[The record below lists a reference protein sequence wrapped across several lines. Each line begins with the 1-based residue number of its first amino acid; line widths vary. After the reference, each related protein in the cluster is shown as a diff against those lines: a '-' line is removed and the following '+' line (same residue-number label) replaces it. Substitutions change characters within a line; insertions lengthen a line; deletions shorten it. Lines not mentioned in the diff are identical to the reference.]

1 MVVIIVKILPEM
13 SPFAL
18 LVQLIYKED
27 SFRVREKYMLV
38 AIIDTGIQPGVFATG
53 PIVYDLEVTRFGIVR
68 KRRGMIHSFHGAF
81 VAAILEKYAPGCSI
95 CSIKIFDDDTQ
106 TTTCKMLCAA
116 LRWCRHLKASIISIS
131 AGSVEETD
139 FERIGRAIDAL
150 KENRITVIAAYNK
163 NDLPT
168 MPAGHEAVIGV
179 RTNQSLRE
187 GEYIFDH
194 TAIKQDYI
202 ASSQHQ
208 LCFLS
213 GDTLISP
220 MSTSFAVPTITAA
233 LINKEIKDKSRQ
245 E

>member
-1 MVVIIVKILPEM
+1 MWFEIGKILPEV

-27 SFRVREKYMLV
+27 SFHVREKYMLV

-53 PIVYDLEVTRFGIVR
+53 PIVYDLEVTPLGIVR
-68 KRRGMIHSFHGAF
+68 KRKGLIHSFHGAV
-81 VAAILEKYAPGCSI
+81 VAAILEKYAPGCQI
-95 CSIKIFDDDTQ
+95 CSIKIFDDETQ
-106 TTTCKMLCAA
+106 TTTRRMLCAV
-116 LRWCRHLKASIISIS
+116 LRWCRHKDIPIINVS

-139 FERIGRAIDAL
+139 FKRIGRAIDAL
-150 KENRITVIAAYNK
+150 KEKGQTVIAAYNK

-179 RTNQSLRE
+179 RTNQSLRDAD
-187 GEYIFDH
+187 YITDEK
-194 TAIKQDYI
+194 TEKQDYY

-213 GDTLISP
+213 GDRLTTP
-220 MSTSFAVPTITAA
+220 VSTSYAVPTITAA
-233 LINKEIKDKSRQ
+233 VINAEIQKKIKR